1 MRHKETT
8 KVLKRALKYAV
19 IHKLTNKVTIYR
31 FKTQVALAINVS
43 TRTLD
48 RGLPHESIDYIVYKV
63 SNVVL

>member
-19 IHKLTNKVTIYR
+19 LNKETNKMTIYR
-31 FKTQVALAINVS
+31 FKTQVSEVINTS

-48 RGLPHESIDYIVYKV
+48 RGLPYENNQFIVYLI

>member
-1 MRHKETT
+1 MRQKENK

-19 IHKLTNKVTIYR
+19 INKQTNKVTIYR
-31 FKTQVALAINVS
+31 FKTQVASLLNIS

-48 RGLPHESIDYIVYKV
+48 RNNPYITNDFEVYFI